1 MENENGVDQNKNLMN
16 PDEQNYMQQFN
27 YIPPKN
33 FLDPQNNQF
42 MQDQNL
48 QNNYPYPIQSQEN
61 QDNIPIGD
69 RSNDKSEGT
78 EEKKNQKTLKRRS
91 KSEVEGR
98 NHQCKFCKKSYLS
111 YPALYT
117 HCKLKHNTNNSSGRG
132 RGRPKK
138 EQNENEIEKS
148 TYNPNN
154 LSFFSKEERTGHI
167 ESSEINKCIEIA
179 FKEIYSEEFKN
190 KIKEMSDMKFY
201 ESVNDHPFLNRF
213 LQDVHDTS
221 KNAINEH
228 EIADIVLIDYLNKMS
243 MFCNENYYIKLIKF
257 VTLFREHV
265 NIYNSRIDKVKY
277 GEEEYTTKNDAED
290 VPDCSN
296 EFITD
301 FLHPEGSENNFGFSK
316 EESIDLTQN
325 LCYWMY
331 ENNFTCSKL
340 SLINT
345 EK

>member
-16 PDEQNYMQQFN
+16 QDDQNYVQNFN
-27 YIPPKN
+27 YMTQQN
-33 FLDPQNNQF
+33 LLDPQNNQF

-48 QNNYPYPIQSQEN
+48 QNNYPYSIQSQEN
-61 QDNIPIGD
+61 QDNVPNGD
-69 RSNDKSEGT
+69 KANDKSEET
-78 EEKKNQKTLKRRS
+78 FEKKNQKTLKRRS
-91 KSEVEGR
+91 KSEIEGR
-98 NHQCKFCKKSYLS
+98 NHQCRYCNKSYLS

-117 HCKLKHNTNNSSGRG
+117 HYKLKHNTNNSSGRG

-148 TYNPNN
+148 RYNPNN
-154 LSFFSKEERTGHI
+154 LTFFTKEDRTGRI
-167 ESSEINKCIEIA
+167 EPSEINKCIDIA
-179 FKEIYSEEFKN
+179 FSEIYSDEFKN
-190 KIKEMSDMKFY
+190 KRNEMNDMKFY
-201 ESVNDHPFLNRF
+201 EFVNDHPFLSKF
-213 LQDVHDTS
+213 KQDVHDTS
-221 KNAINEH
+221 KNVINEH
-228 EIADIVLIDYLNKMS
+228 EKADIVLIDYLNKMS
-243 MFCNENYYIKLIKF
+243 MFCNEQYYIKLIKF

-265 NIYNSRIDKVKY
+265 NIYYSKIDKNKY
-277 GEEEYTTKNDAED
+277 GEEYTANNDAED

-301 FLHPEGSENNFGFSK
+301 FLHPDGSDNNFGFSK
-316 EESIDLTQN
+316 DESIDLTQN